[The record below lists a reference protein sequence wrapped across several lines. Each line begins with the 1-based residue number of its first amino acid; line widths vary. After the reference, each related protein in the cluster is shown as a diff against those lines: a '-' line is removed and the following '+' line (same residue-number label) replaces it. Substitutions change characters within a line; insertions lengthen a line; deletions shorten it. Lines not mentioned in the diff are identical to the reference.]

1 MADEQRQAS
10 TPSGPRPGGHG
21 PGGGHGGPGGPR
33 REGGPG
39 GGPGGPRRGKRQYFR
54 KKKVCKFCVE
64 KMDFIDYKRADILSQ
79 FVQERGKILPRRMTG
94 VCARH
99 QRWLGEAIK
108 RARNIALLPF
118 AGSAAGSQAP
128 RSRAVRRGGARRRG
142 LARCSHRFASASS
155 SFAGTGSAR
164 STCCSDTS
172 SSGSDRS
179 AEVLGG
185 IGTLA
190 CASPCT
196 TPGLCLRA
204 KREGMTSV
212 VPLSSQSDSGG
223 KPLRLKEFE

>member
-1 MADEQRQAS
+1 MSEEQKQAPA
-10 TPSGPRPGGHG
+10 PSGAPRGEGGGHG
-21 PGGGHGGPGGPR
+21 RPGGGHGGPR

-128 RSRAVRRGGARRRG
+128 R
-142 LARCSHRFASASS
+142 
-155 SFAGTGSAR
+155 
-164 STCCSDTS
+164 
-172 SSGSDRS
+172 
-179 AEVLGG
+179 
-185 IGTLA
+185 
-190 CASPCT
+190 P
-196 TPGLCLRA
+196 
-204 KREGMTSV
+204 V
-212 VPLSSQSDSGG
+212 VPGG
-223 KPLRLKEFE
+223 HGATSHPPATPPAPVAPPAAPTPAAEAPKA